1 MTGHTP
7 AGPARITHRVLRWL
21 RVLNVVYGVGIA
33 GLFLFSLVARDLMLR
48 ALGSAHGPDADMD
61 MGVYIVGVRMLM
73 VVGIAGAAVAH
84 VILTRL
90 LEIVGTVGEGDP
102 FVPANATRLQQIA
115 WWLLGG
121 EGLHFLAGAAAR
133 YASSS
138 GHPLDIDWS
147 FSFTPWIAVLGLF
160 VLARVFEQGTRMR
173 ADLEGTV

>member
-1 MTGHTP
+1 MTSHAP
-7 AGPARITHRVLRWL
+7 APPALEITRKVLRGL
-21 RVLNVVYGVGIA
+21 RVLNILYGVGIA
-33 GLFLFSLVARDLMLR
+33 VMFVVSFLARDFMVR
-48 ALGSAHGPDADMD
+48 ALHSSHADGMD
-61 MGVYIVGVRMLM
+61 MGVFIMGMRLLMLVGV
-73 VVGIAGAAVAH
+73 AGAAVAH

-102 FVPANATRLQQIA
+102 FVPLNAHRLQQIA

-173 ADLEGTV
+173 ADLDGMV